1 MPVLKQ
7 SFAVDHPRDQ
17 VWKTFQDL
25 PLVVQCIPGASL
37 DAPPQGGVAKGRMT
51 VKLGPVKADFG
62 GEAEVEYDADSY
74 TGTIIGKGIDKS
86 HSSRAKGEVVFRLEE
101 SDHGDSVVHVDVDY
115 TLSGS
120 LAQFARGG
128 IVDAVADHITK
139 SFAANLER
147 EFNASAGAND
157 VSETSEMQRTEK
169 RAPKTADK
177 NRELNLFSLIMAILR
192 SKFSGLGKR

>member
-7 SFAVDHPRDQ
+7 SFSVDHPRNQ
-17 VWKTFQDL
+17 VWETFQDL

-37 DAPPQGGVAKGRMT
+37 DAPPQDGVAKGRMT

-62 GEAEVEYDADSY
+62 GEAEVKSDIDTY

-86 HSSRAKGEVVFRLEE
+86 HSSRAKGEVVYRLEE
-101 SDHGDSVVHVDVDY
+101 TGHGDTVVHVDVDY

-128 IVDAVADHITK
+128 IVEAVADHITK

-147 EFNASAGAND
+147 ELNESAGAND
-157 VSETSEMQRTEK
+157 VGEPTETQATE
-169 RAPKTADK
+169 RAPKSVEK
-177 NRELNLFSLIMAILR
+177 NRELNIFSLLMAILR
-192 SKFSGLGKR
+192 SKFRGIGGR